1 MHNVAKEVILRMDRT
16 IGHRSLIK
24 ILLLFLSISLFLGK
38 NTSAFADTFADN
50 GRIAFVSVPPIAYFV
65 EKIGGETIRVESL
78 INPGDDPH
86 IYEPKPKQMA
96 DLSKA
101 MLYFS
106 TNFPFERTL
115 LMKIKATNPNLTI
128 TNTGYGISYM
138 EDAAHKGHEGE
149 DGFDPHIWTSPLNA
163 FKIAENIYRGL
174 VSANPEE
181 VEIYR
186 KNYLELLRSI
196 AKLDE
201 ELWERSKSARGMK
214 FLVFHP
220 AWSYFARDYGLIQVP
235 VEQEGKEPKGAQLS
249 RLIEDA
255 KKEGI
260 KVLFVSPQHSKRS
273 AKTIADAIGAKIVEI
288 DPLSKK
294 WDESLRSMVEILCEA
309 L

>member
-24 ILLLFLSISLFLGK
+24 ILLLFLSVSLFSGK

-65 EKIGGETIRVESL
+65 EKIGGEMLRVESL

-86 IYEPKPKQMA
+86 VYEPKPKQMA

-101 MLYFS
+101 RLYFS
-106 TNFPFERTL
+106 TNFPFERNL
-115 LMKIKATNPNLTI
+115 LTKIMATNPNLTI
-128 TNTGYGISYM
+128 TNTGYGISYIA
-138 EDAAHKGHEGE
+138 DAAHKGHEGE

-163 FKIAENIYRGL
+163 FKIAENIYREL

-201 ELWERSKSARGMK
+201 ELWERSKSVRGMK

-273 AKTIADAIGAKIVEI
+273 AKIIADAIGAKIVEI

>member
-1 MHNVAKEVILRMDRT
+1 MGRM
-16 IGHRSLIK
+16 IGRRGLIK
-24 ILLLFLSISLFLGK
+24 ILLLFLSVILFLDK
-38 NTSAFADTFADN
+38 NTSAFADN
-50 GRIAFVSVPPIAYFV
+50 GEIVFVSVPPIAYFV
-65 EKIGGETIRVESL
+65 EKIGGETIRVQSL

-86 IYEPKPKQMA
+86 VYEPKPKQMV

-101 MLYFS
+101 RLYSS
-106 TNFPFERTL
+106 TNFPFERNL
-115 LMKIKATNPNLTI
+115 LTKIKATNPNLII
-128 TNTGYGISYM
+128 TDTGYGISYM
-138 EDAAHKGHEGE
+138 EDAAHKGHEGK

-186 KNYLELLRSI
+186 KNYLELLRGI
-196 AKLDE
+196 AKLDK
-201 ELWERSKSARGMK
+201 ELWERSKSARGKK

-220 AWSYFARDYGLIQVP
+220 AWSYFARDYGLIQVS
-235 VEQEGKEPKGAQLS
+235 VEQEGKEPRGAQLS

-255 KKEGI
+255 RKEGI

-273 AKTIADAIGAKIVEI
+273 AKTIADAIGAEIVEI

-294 WDESLRSMVEILCEA
+294 WDENLRSMVEILCEA

>member
-1 MHNVAKEVILRMDRT
+1 MDRT

-38 NTSAFADTFADN
+38 NTSAFADTFADSE
-50 GRIAFVSVPPIAYFV
+50 RIAFVSVPPIAYFV

-86 IYEPKPKQMA
+86 VYEPKPKQMA

-101 MLYFS
+101 RLYFS
-106 TNFPFERTL
+106 TNFPFERNL
-115 LMKIKATNPNLTI
+115 LTKIKATNPNLTI

-201 ELWERSKSARGMK
+201 ELWERSKSAREMK

>member
-1 MHNVAKEVILRMDRT
+1 MHNVAKEDILRMGRT
-16 IGHRSLIK
+16 IGHRGLIK
-24 ILLLFLSISLFLGK
+24 ILLLFLSMSLFLVK
-38 NTSAFADTFADN
+38 NTSAFADN
-50 GRIAFVSVPPIAYFV
+50 GEIVFVSVPPIAYFV

-86 IYEPKPKQMA
+86 VYEPKPKQMA

-101 MLYFS
+101 RLYFS
-106 TNFPFERTL
+106 TNFPFERNL
-115 LMKIKATNPNLTI
+115 LTKIKATNPNLTI

-138 EDAAHKGHEGE
+138 EDTAHKGHEGE

-273 AKTIADAIGAKIVEI
+273 AKTIADAIGADIVEI

-294 WDESLRSMVEILCEA
+294 WDENLRSMVEIVCEA

>member
-1 MHNVAKEVILRMDRT
+1 MDRT

-24 ILLLFLSISLFLGK
+24 ILLLFLSISLFLDK

-50 GRIAFVSVPPIAYFV
+50 ERIAFVSVPPIAYFV
-65 EKIGGETIRVESL
+65 EKIGGEMLRVESL

-86 IYEPKPKQMA
+86 VYEPKPKQMA

-101 MLYFS
+101 RLYFS
-106 TNFPFERTL
+106 TNFPFERNL
-115 LMKIKATNPNLTI
+115 LTKIMATNPNLTI
-128 TNTGYGISYM
+128 TNTGYGISYIA
-138 EDAAHKGHEGE
+138 DAAHKGHEGE

-201 ELWERSKSARGMK
+201 ELWERSKSVRGMK

-273 AKTIADAIGAKIVEI
+273 AKIIADAIGAKIVEI

>member
-1 MHNVAKEVILRMDRT
+1 MGRM
-16 IGHRSLIK
+16 IGRRGLIK
-24 ILLLFLSISLFLGK
+24 ILLLFLSVILFLDK
-38 NTSAFADTFADN
+38 NTSAFADN
-50 GRIAFVSVPPIAYFV
+50 GEIVFVSVPPIAYFV
-65 EKIGGETIRVESL
+65 EKIGGETIRVKSL

-86 IYEPKPKQMA
+86 VYEPKPKQMV

-101 MLYFS
+101 RLYFS
-106 TNFPFERTL
+106 TNFPFERNL
-115 LMKIKATNPNLTI
+115 LTKIKATNPNLII
-128 TNTGYGISYM
+128 TDTGYGISYM

-186 KNYLELLRSI
+186 KNYLELLRGI

-201 ELWERSKSARGMK
+201 ELWERSKSARGKK

-220 AWSYFARDYGLIQVP
+220 AWSYFARDYGLIQVS
-235 VEQEGKEPKGAQLS
+235 VEQEGKEPRGAQLS

-255 KKEGI
+255 RKEGI

-273 AKTIADAIGAKIVEI
+273 AKTMADAIGAEIVEI

-294 WDESLRSMVEILCEA
+294 WDENLRSMVEILCEA

>member
-1 MHNVAKEVILRMDRT
+1 MDRT
-16 IGHRSLIK
+16 IGRRGLIK
-24 ILLLFLSISLFLGK
+24 ILLLFLSISLFLDK
-38 NTSAFADTFADN
+38 STSAFADN
-50 GRIAFVSVPPIAYFV
+50 ERIAFVSVPPIAYFV

-86 IYEPKPKQMA
+86 VYEPKPKQMA

-101 MLYFS
+101 RLYFS
-106 TNFPFERTL
+106 TNFPFERNL
-115 LMKIKATNPNLTI
+115 LTKIKATNPNLTI

-201 ELWERSKSARGMK
+201 ELWERSKSAREMK

-220 AWSYFARDYGLIQVP
+220 AWSYFARDYGLIQIP

>member
-1 MHNVAKEVILRMDRT
+1 MGRT
-16 IGHRSLIK
+16 IGHRGLIK
-24 ILLLFLSISLFLGK
+24 ILLLFLSISLFLVK
-38 NTSAFADTFADN
+38 NTSAFADADN
-50 GRIAFVSVPPIAYFV
+50 GEVVFVSVPPIAYFV
-65 EKIGGETIRVESL
+65 EKIVGETMRVESL

-86 IYEPKPKQMA
+86 VYEPKPKQMA

-101 MLYFS
+101 RLYFS
-106 TNFPFERTL
+106 TNFPFERNL
-115 LMKIKATNPNLTI
+115 LTKIKATNPNLTI

-196 AKLDE
+196 TKLDE

-220 AWSYFARDYGLIQVP
+220 AWSYFARDYGLIQVS

-260 KVLFVSPQHSKRS
+260 RVLLVSPQHSKRS
-273 AKTIADAIGAKIVEI
+273 ATTIADAIGAEIVEI

-294 WDESLRSMVEILCEA
+294 WDENLRSMVEIVCEA

>member
-1 MHNVAKEVILRMDRT
+1 
-16 IGHRSLIK
+16 
-24 ILLLFLSISLFLGK
+24 
-38 NTSAFADTFADN
+38 
-50 GRIAFVSVPPIAYFV
+50 
-65 EKIGGETIRVESL
+65 
-78 INPGDDPH
+78 
-86 IYEPKPKQMA
+86 
-96 DLSKA
+96 
-101 MLYFS
+101 
-106 TNFPFERTL
+106 
-115 LMKIKATNPNLTI
+115 
-128 TNTGYGISYM
+128 M
-138 EDAAHKGHEGE
+138 EDAAHKDHEGE

-174 VSANPEE
+174 VFANPEE

-186 KNYLELLRSI
+186 KNYLELLRGI

-201 ELWERSKSARGMK
+201 ELWKRSKSVRGMK

-294 WDESLRSMVEILCEA
+294 WDEKLKVHGRNSLRGSLGRFQDERPTGYLFRRRLVFIQRFLRAPAGFLFSADKGISGHYRSKRRRKDHASEADAGALLPSKGKDHPFWRIHAKRGFALVGLRPPKHKYKSGFSRQSYRRGAHGKVAGFEIPLHERGQKGR
-309 L
+309 